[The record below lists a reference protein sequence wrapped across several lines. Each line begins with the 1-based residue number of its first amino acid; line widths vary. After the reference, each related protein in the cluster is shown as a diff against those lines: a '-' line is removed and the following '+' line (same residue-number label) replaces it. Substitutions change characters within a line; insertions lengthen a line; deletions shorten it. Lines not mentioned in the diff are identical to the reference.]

1 VRVTMNNDDKA
12 VERLALALALT
23 AVRCITNTP
32 TADIAKA
39 LDVHAEAMRRAADIL
54 DERARLMA
62 RRSESQ
68 PAIHLH

>member
-1 VRVTMNNDDKA
+1 MNHDDKA

-23 AVRCITNTP
+23 AVRYVTNTP

-39 LDVHAEAMRRAADIL
+39 LDDNAEAMRRAADIL

-62 RRSESQ
+62 RQSERQ
-68 PAIHLH
+68 PAIHFLH